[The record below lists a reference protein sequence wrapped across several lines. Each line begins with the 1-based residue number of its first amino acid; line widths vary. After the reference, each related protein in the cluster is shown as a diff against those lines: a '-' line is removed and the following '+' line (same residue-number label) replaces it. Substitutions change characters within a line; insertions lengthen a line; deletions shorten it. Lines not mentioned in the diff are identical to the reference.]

1 MSMNYA
7 SAEIMNNLIVALEKS
22 YNCLDYALSAQ
33 EYALSYNTVERNFQ
47 FLYGLS
53 NLQSS
58 GFSMIE
64 ETLIF
69 GKGLIKSQTDSN
81 NLQLP
86 VSAKELGFKVTDI
99 LGSINESSNAYAFGV
114 IYLTSDL
121 VDGEE
126 LVFSLARPTSAPN
139 GYAFLISKDVSLDD
153 AENIIRTS
161 LDFVYPAPAKDY
173 YLEIYKFIADIEI
186 YDQTVK
192 NSRVFFKIIDERK
205 PRGYFGY
212 SEEKISKILVP
223 QIIRNYQS
231 IQELYNIQKIYVRK
245 IMDSWVGSNDWSPNF
260 VNFWRNSNK
269 TLPTPLLNYLQNEM
283 SIII

>member
-7 SAEIMNNLIVALEKS
+7 SAEIMNNLIIALEKS

-33 EYALSYNTVERNFQ
+33 EYALSYNTVERNLQ
-47 FLYGLS
+47 LLYGLS

-64 ETLIF
+64 ETLVF

-86 VSAKELGFKVTDI
+86 ISAKELGFKVTDI

-245 IMDSWVGSNDWSPNF
+245 IKDSWVGSNDWSPNF

>member
-7 SAEIMNNLIVALEKS
+7 SAEIMNNLVVALDKS
-22 YNCLDYALSAQ
+22 YNCIDYALSAQ
-33 EYALSYNTVERNFQ
+33 EYALSYNTVERNLQ
-47 FLYGLS
+47 LLYGLS

-58 GFSMIE
+58 GISMIE
-64 ETLIF
+64 ETLVF
-69 GKGLIKSQTDSN
+69 GKGLIKSQTDSS

-86 VSAKELGFKVTDI
+86 VSAKELGFKITDI
-99 LGSINESSNAYAFGV
+99 LGSINESSNAYAFGA
-114 IYLTSDL
+114 IYLTSDV

-126 LVFSLARPTSAPN
+126 LVFSLARPSSAPS
-139 GYAFLISKDVSLDD
+139 GDAFLISKDVSLDD

-161 LDFVYPAPAKDY
+161 LDFVYPAPSKDY

-186 YDQTVK
+186 YDQTIK

-212 SEEKISKILVP
+212 SEEIISKIMVP

-245 IMDSWVGSNDWSPNF
+245 IMDSWVGSNDWSPDF
-260 VNFWRNSNK
+260 VNFWKNSDK

>member
-33 EYALSYNTVERNFQ
+33 EYALSYNTVERNLQ
-47 FLYGLS
+47 LLYGLS

-64 ETLIF
+64 ETLVF

-86 VSAKELGFKVTDI
+86 ISAKELGFKVTDI

-153 AENIIRTS
+153 AENIIKTS
-161 LDFVYPAPAKDY
+161 LDFVYPPPAKDH

>member
-7 SAEIMNNLIVALEKS
+7 SAEIMNNLVVALDKS

-33 EYALSYNTVERNFQ
+33 EYALSYNTVERNLQ
-47 FLYGLS
+47 LLYGLS

-58 GFSMIE
+58 GISMIE
-64 ETLIF
+64 ETLVF

-86 VSAKELGFKVTDI
+86 VSANELGFRVTDI
-99 LGSINESSNAYAFGV
+99 LGNIYESSNAYAFGV
-114 IYLTSDL
+114 IYLTSD
-121 VDGEE
+121 VSDGEE
-126 LVFSLARPTSAPN
+126 LVFSLARPSSAP
-139 GYAFLISKDVSLDD
+139 GGDPFLISKDVSLDD
-153 AENIIRTS
+153 AENIITTS
-161 LDFVYPAPAKDY
+161 LDFVYPVPAKDY

-186 YDQTVK
+186 YDNTIK

-212 SEEKISKILVP
+212 SEEKISKVMVP

-231 IQELYNIQKIYVRK
+231 IQELYNIQKVYVRS
-245 IMDSWVGSNDWSPNF
+245 IIDSWVGSNDWSPDF

>member
-7 SAEIMNNLIVALEKS
+7 SAEIMNNLVVALDKS

-33 EYALSYNTVERNFQ
+33 EYALSYNTVERNLQ
-47 FLYGLS
+47 LLYGLS

-58 GFSMIE
+58 GISMIE
-64 ETLIF
+64 ETLVF

-86 VSAKELGFKVTDI
+86 VSAKELGFKITDI
-99 LGSINESSNAYAFGV
+99 LGSINESSNAYAFGI
-114 IYLTSDL
+114 IYLTSDA

-126 LVFSLARPTSAPN
+126 LVFSLARPSSAPS
-139 GYAFLISKDVSLDD
+139 GDPLLISKDVSLDD

-161 LDFVYPAPAKDY
+161 LDFVYPVPSKDY
-173 YLEIYKFIADIEI
+173 FLEIYKFIADIEI

-212 SEEKISKILVP
+212 SEEKISRIMVP

-231 IQELYNIQKIYVRK
+231 IQELYNIQKVYVRS
-245 IMDSWVGSNDWSPNF
+245 IMDSWVGSNDWSPSF

>member
-1 MSMNYA
+1 MNYA
-7 SAEIMNNLIVALEKS
+7 SAEIMNNLIVALDKS

-33 EYALSYNTVERNFQ
+33 EYALSYNTVERNLQ
-47 FLYGLS
+47 LLYGLS

-64 ETLIF
+64 ETLVF
-69 GKGLIKSQTDSN
+69 GKGLIKSQTDAN

-86 VSAKELGFKVTDI
+86 ISAKELGFKVTDI
-99 LGSINESSNAYAFGV
+99 LGSINESSDAYAFGV
-114 IYLTSDL
+114 IYVTSDT

-126 LVFSLARPTSAPN
+126 LVFSLARPSSAPS
-139 GYAFLISKDVSLDD
+139 GDPILISKDVSLDD

-161 LDFVYPAPAKDY
+161 LDFVYPTPSKDY

-212 SEEKISKILVP
+212 SEEKISKVMVP

-231 IQELYNIQKIYVRK
+231 IQELYNIQKLYVRK
-245 IMDSWVGSNDWSPNF
+245 IIDSWVGSNDWSPDF
-260 VNFWRNSNK
+260 VNFWRNSDK

>member
-33 EYALSYNTVERNFQ
+33 EYALSYNTVERNLQ
-47 FLYGLS
+47 LLYGLS

-245 IMDSWVGSNDWSPNF
+245 IIDSWVGSNDWSPNF

>member
-33 EYALSYNTVERNFQ
+33 EYALSYNTVERNLQ
-47 FLYGLS
+47 LLYGLS

-58 GFSMIE
+58 GLSMIE
-64 ETLIF
+64 ETLVF
-69 GKGLIKSQTDSN
+69 GKGLIKSQTDSS

-99 LGSINESSNAYAFGV
+99 LGGINESSNAYAFGV

-205 PRGYFGY
+205 PRGYYGY
-212 SEEKISKILVP
+212 QEEKISKILVP

>member
-7 SAEIMNNLIVALEKS
+7 SAEIMNNLVVALDKS

-33 EYALSYNTVERNFQ
+33 EYALSYNTVERNLQ
-47 FLYGLS
+47 LLYGLS

-58 GFSMIE
+58 GISMIE
-64 ETLIF
+64 ETLVF

-99 LGSINESSNAYAFGV
+99 LGNIYESSNAYAFGV
-114 IYLTSDL
+114 IYLTSD
-121 VDGEE
+121 VSEGEE
-126 LVFSLARPTSAPN
+126 LVFSLARPSSAP
-139 GYAFLISKDVSLDD
+139 GGDPFLISKDVSLDD

-161 LDFVYPAPAKDY
+161 LDFVYPVPAKDY

-186 YDQTVK
+186 YDNTIK

-212 SEEKISKILVP
+212 SEEKISKVMVP

-231 IQELYNIQKIYVRK
+231 IQELYNMQKVYVRS
-245 IMDSWVGSNDWSPNF
+245 IMDSWVGSNDWSPSF

>member
-33 EYALSYNTVERNFQ
+33 EYALSYNTVERNLQ
-47 FLYGLS
+47 LLYGLS

-58 GFSMIE
+58 GLSMIE
-64 ETLIF
+64 ETLVF
-69 GKGLIKSQTDSN
+69 GKGLIKSQTDSS

-245 IMDSWVGSNDWSPNF
+245 IIDSWVGSNDWSPNF

>member
-1 MSMNYA
+1 MNYA
-7 SAEIMNNLIVALEKS
+7 SAEIMNNLVVALDKS

-33 EYALSYNTVERNFQ
+33 EYALSYNTVERNLQ
-47 FLYGLS
+47 LLYGLS

-58 GFSMIE
+58 GISMIE
-64 ETLIF
+64 ETLVF

-99 LGSINESSNAYAFGV
+99 LGNIYESSNAYAFGV
-114 IYLTSDL
+114 IYLTSD
-121 VDGEE
+121 VSEGEE
-126 LVFSLARPTSAPN
+126 LVFSLARPSSAP
-139 GYAFLISKDVSLDD
+139 GGDPFLISKDVSLDD

-161 LDFVYPAPAKDY
+161 LDFVYPVPAKDY

-186 YDQTVK
+186 YDNTIK

-212 SEEKISKILVP
+212 SEEKISKVMVP

-231 IQELYNIQKIYVRK
+231 IQELYNMQKVYVRS
-245 IMDSWVGSNDWSPNF
+245 IMDSWVGSNDWSPSF

>member
-7 SAEIMNNLIVALEKS
+7 SAEIMNNLVVALDKS
-22 YNCLDYALSAQ
+22 YSCMDYALSAQ
-33 EYALSYNTVERNFQ
+33 EYALSYNTVERNLQ
-47 FLYGLS
+47 LLYGLS

-58 GFSMIE
+58 GISMIE
-64 ETLIF
+64 ETLVF
-69 GKGLIKSQTDSN
+69 GKGLIKSQTSTS

-86 VSAKELGFKVTDI
+86 LSAKELGFKVTDI

-114 IYLTSDL
+114 IYLTSDA

-126 LVFSLARPTSAPN
+126 LVFSLARPSSAPN
-139 GYAFLISKDVSLDD
+139 GDAFLISKDVSLED
-153 AENIIRTS
+153 AENIITTS
-161 LDFVYPAPAKDY
+161 LDFVYPTPAKDY

-186 YDQTVK
+186 YDQTIK
-192 NSRVFFKIIDERK
+192 NSRVFFKILDERK

-212 SEEKISKILVP
+212 SEEKISKIMIP

-245 IMDSWVGSNDWSPNF
+245 ILDSWVGSNDWSPDF
-260 VNFWRNSNK
+260 VTFWRNSDK

-283 SIII
+283 SINI

>member
-1 MSMNYA
+1 MNYA
-7 SAEIMNNLIVALEKS
+7 SAEIMNNLVVALDKS
-22 YNCLDYALSAQ
+22 YSCMDYALSAQ
-33 EYALSYNTVERNFQ
+33 EYALSYNTVERNLQ
-47 FLYGLS
+47 LLYGLS

-58 GFSMIE
+58 GISMIE
-64 ETLIF
+64 ETLVF
-69 GKGLIKSQTDSN
+69 GKGLIKSQTSTS

-86 VSAKELGFKVTDI
+86 LSAKELGFKVTDI

-114 IYLTSDL
+114 IYLTSDA

-126 LVFSLARPTSAPN
+126 LVFSLARPSSAPN
-139 GYAFLISKDVSLDD
+139 GDAFLISKDVSLED
-153 AENIIRTS
+153 AENIITTS
-161 LDFVYPAPAKDY
+161 LDFVYPTPAKDY

-186 YDQTVK
+186 YDQTIK
-192 NSRVFFKIIDERK
+192 NSRVFFKILDERK

-212 SEEKISKILVP
+212 SEEKISKIMIP

-245 IMDSWVGSNDWSPNF
+245 ILDSWVGSNDWSPDF
-260 VNFWRNSNK
+260 VTFWRNSDK

-283 SIII
+283 SINI

>member
-7 SAEIMNNLIVALEKS
+7 SAEIMNNLIVALDKS

-33 EYALSYNTVERNFQ
+33 EYALSYNTVERNLQ
-47 FLYGLS
+47 LLYGLS

-64 ETLIF
+64 ETLVF
-69 GKGLIKSQTDSN
+69 GKGLIKSQTDAN

-86 VSAKELGFKVTDI
+86 ISAKELGFKVTDI
-99 LGSINESSNAYAFGV
+99 LGSINESSDAYAFGV
-114 IYLTSDL
+114 IYVTSDT

-126 LVFSLARPTSAPN
+126 LVFSLARPSSAPS
-139 GYAFLISKDVSLDD
+139 GDPILISKDVSLDD

-161 LDFVYPAPAKDY
+161 LDFVYPTPSKDY

-212 SEEKISKILVP
+212 SEEKISKVMVP

-231 IQELYNIQKIYVRK
+231 IQELYNIQKLYVRK
-245 IMDSWVGSNDWSPNF
+245 IIDSWVGSNDWSPDF
-260 VNFWRNSNK
+260 VNFWRNSDK

>member
-7 SAEIMNNLIVALEKS
+7 SAEIMNNLVVALDKS
-22 YNCLDYALSAQ
+22 YSSIDYALSSQ
-33 EYALSYNTVERNFQ
+33 EYALSYNTLERNLQ
-47 FLYGLS
+47 LLYGLS
-53 NLQSS
+53 SLQSS
-58 GFSMIE
+58 GISMIE
-64 ETLIF
+64 ETLVF
-69 GKGLIKSQTDSN
+69 GKGLIKSQTSAN

-86 VSAKELGFKVTDI
+86 TSAKELGFKITDI
-99 LGSINESSNAYAFGV
+99 LGNIDQSSNAYAFGA
-114 IYLTSDL
+114 IYLTSDA

-126 LVFSLARPTSAPN
+126 IVFSLARPSSAPN
-139 GYAFLISKDVSLDD
+139 GDPFVIYKDISLSD
-153 AENIIRTS
+153 AENIIKTS
-161 LDFVYPAPAKDY
+161 LDFVYPAPSKDY

-186 YDQTVK
+186 YDQTIS

-212 SEEKISKILVP
+212 SEEKLSKVMVP

-231 IQELYNIQKIYVRK
+231 IQELYSAQKMFVRK
-245 IMDSWVGSNDWSPNF
+245 IMDSWVGSDDWSPNF
-260 VNFWRNSNK
+260 VNFWRNSGK

>member
-7 SAEIMNNLIVALEKS
+7 SAEIMNNLVVALDKS

-33 EYALSYNTVERNFQ
+33 EYALSYNTVERNLQ
-47 FLYGLS
+47 LLYGLS

-58 GFSMIE
+58 GISMIE
-64 ETLIF
+64 ETLVF

-86 VSAKELGFKVTDI
+86 VLAKELGFKVTDI
-99 LGSINESSNAYAFGV
+99 LGNIYESSNAYAFGV
-114 IYLTSDL
+114 IYLTSD
-121 VDGEE
+121 VSEGEE
-126 LVFSLARPTSAPN
+126 LVFSLARPSSAP
-139 GYAFLISKDVSLDD
+139 GGDPFLISKDVSLDD

-161 LDFVYPAPAKDY
+161 LDFVYPVPAKDY

-186 YDQTVK
+186 YDNTIK

-212 SEEKISKILVP
+212 SEEKISKVMVP

-231 IQELYNIQKIYVRK
+231 IQELYNMQKVYVRS
-245 IMDSWVGSNDWSPNF
+245 IMDSWVGSNDWSPSF